1 VLLTFGSFNYLS
13 VGNLSTHIVLLQTV
27 MSDLISNFGVGFELE
42 PLNFLYESPGWPVE
56 EPVLIF
62 TLALLA
68 FLVGPLVIER
78 LGQPGIVGIVL
89 LGAALGPG
97 GLNLLEESE
106 TIVLLGNVGLV
117 YLLFTVGL
125 EMDLRGFKQDPDSAA
140 IFGLTSFFVPFTLGT
155 GAGVV
160 LLDLDIWA
168 ALLLAAVFAS
178 HTLLAYPIANKY
190 GVTKNRAVTAVFGGI
205 LFTDTLALIILALV
219 VGGHDGGLTPILLLD
234 IALSLVI
241 LFGATWFVVGRT
253 ARWFFQN
260 FSEESYFEFL
270 FVAVVF
276 FAAASLAE
284 LLDIAAILGA
294 FVAGIAL
301 NRLIPPGGTLMTRI
315 EFVGNA
321 LFIPFFLLWVGIL
334 VDPAVILDG
343 PRTLQVAG
351 VIIVVM
357 FIGKWLAAQAV
368 GTVKGYDGNE
378 RSVIFGLST
387 GQAAAALAVTIIGV
401 EEGLFSEAVL
411 NAVVLLLLVT
421 AIISPW
427 LTRRASNKLALAREA
442 TEDDGEVTDP
452 RILLPLSH
460 HAEQQRRLL
469 EFSFVLKSETKEQP
483 VNVLT
488 VISPSGGEEETEQRV
503 AETRESM
510 GDLVEIGN
518 EADVELE
525 TETRVNH
532 NPASG
537 IVRGSVEVQADM
549 ILMGWDAKQSLTHRM
564 FGSVID
570 RVLER
575 TRVPVLI
582 ARLGHPINTTERMFV
597 VVPHGVDTQEGFF
610 EGVHFVKKIAD
621 RVNAELEVLL
631 IGSSEDQYNRLFELV
646 EPELEATFTELES
659 WNKLLPYLEDTS
671 NENDLVTVLSPR
683 QGRVGWHER
692 LRTLPVDLE
701 GLPPASFV
709 VVTLRE
715 DDPEYDRKFLQYG

>member
-1 VLLTFGSFNYLS
+1 MLDTVIGPP
-13 VGNLSTHIVLLQTV
+13 TV
-27 MSDLISNFGVGFELE
+27 MSYPFLSLGIERWSS
-42 PLNFLYESPGWPVE
+42 PMNFLYESPGWPVE

-125 EMDLRGFKQDPDSAA
+125 ELDLRGFKEDPDSAA
-140 IFGLTSFFVPFTLGT
+140 IFGLTSFFIPFSLGT
-155 GAGVV
+155 AAGIT
-160 LLDLDIWA
+160 LLGLDIWA

-190 GVTKNRAVTAVFGGI
+190 GITKNRAVTAVFGGI
-205 LFTDTLALIILALV
+205 LFTDTLALIVLALV
-219 VGGHDGGLTPILLLD
+219 VGGHDGGLTAMLLLD
-234 IALSLVI
+234 IGLSLLI
-241 LFGATWFVVGRT
+241 LFGATWIIVGRT

-294 FVAGIAL
+294 FIAGIAL

-343 PRTLQVAG
+343 PETLQIAG

-357 FIGKWLAAQAV
+357 FVAKFIASQLV
-368 GTVKGYDGNE
+368 GVIKGYDKNE
-378 RSVIFGLST
+378 RGVMFGLST

-421 AIISPW
+421 AILSPW
-427 LTRRASNKLALAREA
+427 LTRRASNKLALARDA
-442 TEDDGEVTDP
+442 TEDGGEASDP

-469 EFSFVLKSETKEQP
+469 EFSFVLKSEEKEQP

-488 VISPSGGEEETEQRV
+488 VISPSGGEEDTERRV

-510 GDLVEIGN
+510 DELVEIGN
-518 EADVELE
+518 EADVMLE

-549 ILMGWDAKQSLTHRM
+549 ILMGWDANQSLTHRM
-564 FGSVID
+564 FGSIID

-575 TRVPVLI
+575 TRIPVLV

-631 IGSSEDQYNRLFELV
+631 IGSSEDQYHRLFELV
-646 EPELEATFTELES
+646 EPELSAEFTELDS
-659 WNKLLPYLEDTS
+659 WNKVIPYLREES
-671 NENDLVTVLSPR
+671 SENDLVSVLSPR

-692 LRTLPVDLE
+692 LRTLPTDLST
-701 GLPPASFV
+701 LPPESFV

-715 DDPEYDRKFLQYG
+715 DDPDYDRQFLQYD